1 MVRQKTVLVLF
12 DDIKNV
18 RSAEWHSLPPFPVAL
33 PYMHNTT
40 LQASAAMTEIE
51 YDAIMQS
58 NNAEDIAFFISV
70 TFIFKRRLRI
80 LMYYLLESFAEYT
93 SHAIEMKGLKIN
105 ITHPAYVT
113 VNINADYHI
122 NALKHLA

>member
-1 MVRQKTVLVLF
+1 M
-12 DDIKNV
+12 
-18 RSAEWHSLPPFPVAL
+18 AL

-40 LQASAAMTEIE
+40 SQASAAMTEVE

-58 NNAEDIAFFISV
+58 NNAENIDFFISV
-70 TFIFKRRLRI
+70 TFIFKRGLRNSI
-80 LMYYLLESFAEYT
+80 SYLLEPFAEYT
-93 SHAIEMKGLKIN
+93 SHAIEMKGFKIN
-105 ITHPAYVT
+105 ITHTAYVT

>member
-1 MVRQKTVLVLF
+1 
-12 DDIKNV
+12 
-18 RSAEWHSLPPFPVAL
+18 
-33 PYMHNTT
+33 MHNTT
-40 LQASAAMTEIE
+40 SQASAAMTEVE

-70 TFIFKRRLRI
+70 TFIFKRVLRNSI
-80 LMYYLLESFAEYT
+80 SYLLKFFTEYT
-93 SHAIEMKGLKIN
+93 SHAIKIKGFKIN
-105 ITHPAYVT
+105 ITHAAYVT